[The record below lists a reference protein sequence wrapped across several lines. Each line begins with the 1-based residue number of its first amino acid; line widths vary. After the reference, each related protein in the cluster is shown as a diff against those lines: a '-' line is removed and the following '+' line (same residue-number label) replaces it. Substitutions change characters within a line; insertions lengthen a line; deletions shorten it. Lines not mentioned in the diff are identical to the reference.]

1 MAQMGLKGYKPE
13 KEFLVCIDSDGC
25 VFDTM
30 EIKHKECFCPATVE
44 KWDLQPISKYVR
56 EAWDYVNL
64 YSTDR
69 GINRFLAL
77 IKVIELLEQ
86 RPEVKEIGAVLP
98 DMTALKQWAEGN
110 SELNN
115 QNLSQHQSEKANQ
128 IALAWSYDCND
139 RITVMVR
146 GMKPFPKSEDTIRSL
161 SEKADI
167 VVVSATAEEALLR
180 EWEES
185 NMAQYVK
192 AICGQ
197 ESGSKKSCIAALKAH
212 YLPEK
217 ILMIGDAIGDY
228 TAARDNGVYYYPII
242 PNEEKRSWGRLKEIV
257 GEFYHS
263 EYDNRQKEVVEE
275 FTASLLT
282 RPQWIK

>member
-1 MAQMGLKGYKPE
+1 MAQMGLKGYTPE

-44 KWDLQPISKYVR
+44 KWDLQSISKYVR

-64 YSTDR
+64 YSTSR

-77 IKVIELLEQ
+77 IKVMELLAE
-86 RPEVKEIGAVLP
+86 RPEVKEMGTSLP
-98 DMTALKQWAEGN
+98 DMAPLKKWAEGN

-115 QNLSQHQSEKANQ
+115 QNLALHQTEKTNQ

-139 RITVMVR
+139 RITAMVR
-146 GMKPFPKSEDTIRSL
+146 GMKPFPKSEETIRHL
-161 SEKADI
+161 TAKADI

-185 NMAQYVK
+185 NMAQYVR

-197 ESGSKKSCIAALKAH
+197 ESGSKKSCIAALKA
-212 YLPEK
+212 YYSPEK

-228 TAARDNGVYYYPII
+228 TAAKDNGVYYYPII
-242 PNEEKRSWGRLKEIV
+242 PNEEKKSWQRLKEIV
-257 GEFYHS
+257 EEFYHF
-263 EYDNRQKEVVEE
+263 EYNKRQQEVVKE

-282 RPQWIK
+282 KPQWLK

>member
-1 MAQMGLKGYKPE
+1 MAQMGLKGYQPE
-13 KEFLVCIDSDGC
+13 KEFLICIDSDGC

-69 GINRFLAL
+69 GINRFLTL
-77 IKVIELLEQ
+77 IKVIELLKE
-86 RPEVKEIGAVLP
+86 RPEVKEIGAALP
-98 DMTALKQWAEGN
+98 DMTSVKKWAEGN

-115 QNLSQHQSEKANQ
+115 QNLSQHQTEKANQ
-128 IALAWSYDCND
+128 IALAWSHDCND
-139 RITVMVR
+139 RITAMVR

-161 SEKADI
+161 AERADI

-185 NMAQYVK
+185 KMAQYVK

-197 ESGSKKSCIAALKAH
+197 ASGSKKSCIAALKAH
-212 YLPEK
+212 YAPEK

-242 PNEEKRSWGRLKEIV
+242 PNEEKRSWGRLKEIIA
-257 GEFYHS
+257 EFYQAA
-263 EYDNRQKEVVEE
+263 YDKRQKEVVEE

-282 RPQWIK
+282 KPHWVK